1 VPSLR
6 FVPDFVIQINGKPI
20 SRSMRA
26 AVSSVHYQDG
36 IEGADR
42 VELTLVNDSLRWFTE
57 PSLKNGNSLS
67 LSMGYVDD
75 MQDMFSGAIT
85 GLDATFPGSGVPTLT
100 VVAHD
105 PLNQMTHGNVQI
117 NWPSMPDP
125 AIVRTIA
132 GKYGLIPDADSGGLL
147 AALISVVEYILDG
160 HERRQSVSDFEF
172 LSQIAREYGLDMYI
186 DPHRPNVLLFSG
198 LELSSQ
204 QPVRKFVW
212 RQDGALID
220 FTPRLST
227 VGQVFGVGI
236 RVYIQET
243 GTEVMLGVGVD
254 TSGGQLGI
262 SLTPVLQAAVGGA
275 LDYVGGMVPEED
287 QPLFGLLSNIAQTA
301 IGQGLQQQGAGS
313 GDSGAWIMLDDAS
326 DPAVAVKMVMG
337 ELTRRL
343 NQRLTGS
350 GSTVGDP
357 HLRAGTDIE
366 IEGLGEKSDIN
377 EFNGKYR
384 VTSASHTIDSGGYR
398 TSFEARKV
406 FGLGGTL

>member
-1 VPSLR
+1 MPNLR
-6 FVPDFVIQINGKPI
+6 FIPDFVIKINGQAI

-26 AVSSVHYQDG
+26 SVSSVHYQDG

-42 VELTLVNDSLRWFTE
+42 VELALVNDNLRWFKE
-57 PSLKNGNSLS
+57 PSLKTNNSLS

-75 MQDMFSGAIT
+75 MQDMFSGEIT
-85 GLDATFPGSGVPTLT
+85 GIDATFPGSGVPSLT

-105 PLNQMTHGNVQI
+105 PLNKMMHGNIQI

-125 AIVRTIA
+125 AIVATIA
-132 GKYGLIPDADSGGLL
+132 GKYGLVPDADSGGLL
-147 AALISVVEYILDG
+147 AALISIVEFILDG
-160 HERRQSVSDFEF
+160 HERRQTVSDFEF
-172 LSQIAREYGLDMYI
+172 LSQIAHEYGLDMYI
-186 DPHRPNVLLFSG
+186 DPFRPNTLLFSG

-204 QPVRKFVW
+204 QPVRKLVW
-212 RQDGALID
+212 GQDGSLID

-236 RVYIQET
+236 RIYIQEI
-243 GTEVMLGVGVD
+243 GTELVLAVGVD
-254 TSGGQLGI
+254 IGSGNLGVSI
-262 SLTPVLQAAVGGA
+262 MPIVQTVSGLVTNFIDQAAPDAAPIV
-275 LDYVGGMVPEED
+275 D
-287 QPLFGLLSNIAQTA
+287 FLSNFTQSI
-301 IGQGLQQQGAGS
+301 IGQQLQQHGLDA
-313 GDSGAWIMLDDAS
+313 GDSGSWIMLDDAA
-326 DPAVAVKMVMG
+326 DPAAAVKMVMA

-366 IEGLGEKSDIN
+366 IEGLGEKSQIN

-406 FGLGGTL
+406 YDL